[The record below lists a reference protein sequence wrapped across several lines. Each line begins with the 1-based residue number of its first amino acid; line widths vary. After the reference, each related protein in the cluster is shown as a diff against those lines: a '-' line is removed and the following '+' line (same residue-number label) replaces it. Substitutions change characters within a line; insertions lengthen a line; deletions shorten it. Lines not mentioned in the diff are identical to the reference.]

1 MKFTTRTRPAPAP
14 AGIHGPARVDRRT
27 SSLLPRL
34 RAGDVAVIDQ
44 LDLDRATA
52 QSLVDAGVVAVLNA
66 SSMISGRFPNLGPE
80 VLATAGVTMVDEL
93 GPQVFDL
100 VRDGDP
106 VLVEGPRPSGAQPD
120 GAQPYGAHLGGAHL
134 DRSATDRAFVQL
146 PKGRVLDGRPLDA
159 KRLAELLQ
167 DARAGLA
174 HQLESFTHNTTEFL
188 RREQDVLLHG
198 RGVPSLVA
206 KVADR
211 PVVVVVPGAD
221 FERQLKQVRRFVAEQ
236 KPVVIGVDR
245 AAEQLRQRRIQPDVV
260 VLSASDDADAVSAKT
275 LRQASDVV
283 VRVDRGAPRQVAERF
298 SKLGVRPRAFESTAT
313 TEDVALLLAD
323 AGGASVIVGVGLHAT
338 LSDFLDRQRAGLA
351 STYLTRLKV
360 GPRLVDATAVGTVY
374 SGSVRPR
381 HLVAV
386 LIAGL
391 VAVAAALGTT
401 PVGQEWS
408 DDLSDRT
415 SSVIDTIQGKFS

>member
-27 SSLLPRL
+27 NSLLPRL

-106 VLVEGPRPSGAQPD
+106 VLVEEPHAAGAHVADAPVD
-120 GAQPYGAHLGGAHL
+120 GAAM
-134 DRSATDRAFVQL
+134 RRAQVQL
-146 PKGRVLDGRPLDA
+146 PKGRVVDGRSLDA
-159 KRLAELLQ
+159 ERVAELLQ